1 MLPEDCFPVSENA
14 RENGRCVRR
23 RNSMASVTLKNVKKI
38 YPFNGDDAKKK
49 KKKKGEEAPEK
60 KVNLQIT
67 DKGVVAVQEFSVD
80 IKDKE
85 FIVLVGPSGCG
96 KSTTLR
102 MIAGLEEISEGELYI
117 GNRLVNDV
125 APKDRDIAMV
135 FQNYALYPH
144 MTVYENM
151 AFALKLRH
159 APKDEIDKKVKE
171 AAEILDI
178 TQYLGRK
185 PKALSGGQRQR
196 VAIGRAIVRD
206 PQVMLMDE
214 PLSNLDAKLRNQMR
228 AELIKLRE
236 RINTTFIYVTH
247 DQTEAMTL
255 GDRIVIMK
263 DGFIQQIGT
272 PQEVFN
278 HPYNLFVA
286 TFIGTPQMNMFE
298 NAKLIKVDGKYAVQL
313 DNQTVVLSD
322 EKQAKLAANNVAEQ
336 DVVLGVRPE
345 HIELTA
351 GGIEGKVDVSEM
363 MGSTVHLHVTS
374 MGRDVVL
381 VVSTMNMTGAE
392 VAALSSGSTVHFSFP
407 GQVCHIFSKETGI
420 NLEA

>member
-1 MLPEDCFPVSENA
+1 
-14 RENGRCVRR
+14 
-23 RNSMASVTLKNVKKI
+23 MASVTLKNVKKI
-38 YPFNGDDAKKK
+38 YPFNGDEAKKSK
-49 KKKKGEEAPEK
+49 KKKKGEEGEEK

-67 DKGVVAVQEFSVD
+67 DKGVVAVQEFNLE
-80 IKDKE
+80 IADKE

-102 MIAGLEEISEGELYI
+102 MIAGLEEISEGDLYI
-117 GNRLVNDV
+117 GDRRVNDV

-144 MTVYENM
+144 MTVYDNM

-159 APKDEIDKKVKE
+159 TPKDEIDKAVME

-196 VAIGRAIVRD
+196 VAIGRAIVRA

-228 AELIKLRE
+228 AEIIKLRQK
-236 RINTTFIYVTH
+236 INTTFVYVTH

-286 TFIGTPQMNMFE
+286 GFIGTPQMNFFD
-298 NAKLIKVDGKYAVQL
+298 AKLVKENGKYAVKL
-313 DNQTVVLSD
+313 DKLTVELSED
-322 EKQAKLAANNVAEQ
+322 KQEKLSANNVAEQ
-336 DVVLGVRPE
+336 DIVLGVRPE
-345 HIELTA
+345 HITLET
-351 GGIEGKVDVSEM
+351 GIAGKVDVSEL
-363 MGSTVHLHVTS
+363 MGSSVHLHVSS
-374 MGRDVVL
+374 MNRDVVM

-392 VAALSSGSTVHFSFP
+392 VAALTGGAAVEFNFP
-407 GQVCHIFSKETGI
+407 GHCCHVFNKASGI